1 TDFKFTDQERK
12 NATVRFMT
20 PNGQSLLES
29 LVNEGSSKA
38 ANDPET
44 VFKVKLRED
53 ELKSTQ
59 SAPSKQGET
68 TS

>member
-1 TDFKFTDQERK
+1 
-12 NATVRFMT
+12 MT